1 MSNIMQYLI
10 QMNDEA
16 RDSYEDINRQL
27 INILDKV
34 EVLAF
39 KVEEL
44 ESRANINNQTEQ
56 CFPHNNTYLK
66 HLFCYSSGKTTLL

>member
-1 MSNIMQYLI
+1 
-10 QMNDEA
+10 MNDEA
-16 RDSYEDINRQL
+16 RESYEDINRQL

-44 ESRANINNQTEQ
+44 ESRANINNQTE
-56 CFPHNNTYLK
+56 
-66 HLFCYSSGKTTLL
+66 

>member
-27 INILDKV
+27 LTILDKV
-34 EVLAF
+34 EVLSF

-44 ESRANINNQTEQ
+44 ESRVNRNNE
-56 CFPHNNTYLK
+56 K
-66 HLFCYSSGKTTLL
+66 

>member
-1 MSNIMQYLI
+1 MQYLI

-16 RDSYEDINRQL
+16 RDSYDDINKQL
-27 INILDKV
+27 LVILDKV

-44 ESRANINNQTEQ
+44 ESRVNRNNE
-56 CFPHNNTYLK
+56 
-66 HLFCYSSGKTTLL
+66 S

>member
-1 MSNIMQYLI
+1 MSNILEYLI
-10 QMNDEA
+10 QMNDAA

-44 ESRANINNQTEQ
+44 ESRSNINNQ
-56 CFPHNNTYLK
+56 NDD
-66 HLFCYSSGKTTLL
+66 